1 MVRHS
6 MTGNGSE
13 MVTDDGYHQYAAFEL
28 LMSLDKEIRKEVL
41 GALGGVGGMNR
52 PSIINHWY
60 DCNDVPRP
68 QATLERHQKRRAAE
82 HPQRRVFGD
91 VFPKWPARRT
101 RKADKQVWQHV
112 VVVIAVGIMLTI
124 YAVWAV

>member
-1 MVRHS
+1 

-60 DCNDVPRP
+60 DGNDVPRP

-82 HPQRRVFGD
+82 HPQRRVWGRSQNGLHDALGRPISRFGNMS
-91 VFPKWPARRT
+91 W
-101 RKADKQVWQHV
+101 
-112 VVVIAVGIMLTI
+112 
-124 YAVWAV
+124 